1 MSTRATEALKK
12 ENEELKSQ
20 CKRIDD
26 QSTKLNKRIDEKFDS
41 RRSSIQAESNV
52 ELKDIQFL
60 SDEYDELQSFRNQT
74 KSQLSEY
81 KKTLNQIT
89 EKVMKV
95 ESAIDAIEQYSY
107 KYNVKIIGVPQTS
120 TNESSEVT
128 AMLCLEIFKAMG
140 VQGLTIQDIDTAHR
154 VPQRRNFISS
164 STNDGSNPIICKFT
178 RRLAKEAVMSKRKEI
193 KKVSCS
199 SLGISQQHLS
209 MQLQWEYMIT

>member
-20 CKRIDD
+20 CKRMVD
-26 QSTKLNKRIDEKFDS
+26 QLTKLNKCIDEKFDS

-60 SDEYDELQSFRNQT
+60 SDEYDELQTFRKQT
-74 KSQLSEY
+74 KSQLSEF

-89 EKVMKV
+89 EEV
-95 ESAIDAIEQYSY
+95 ESAIHAIEQYSY

-140 VQGLTIQDIDTAHR
+140 VQVLTIQDIDTAHR
-154 VPQRRNFISS
+154 VPKRRNFSGS
-164 STNDGSNPIICKFT
+164 STNKGSNPIICKLT
-178 RRLAKEAVMSKRKEI
+178 RRLAKDAVMSK
-193 KKVSCS
+193 
-199 SLGISQQHLS
+199 
-209 MQLQWEYMIT
+209 